1 MILPEGIKEDLA
13 NGLER
18 LAEKYGVSIVVSND
32 VNWNDDLTPW
42 PAEGVFKKA
51 KPFGGLAT
59 SFLDKLTNEIIPE
72 AEKSL
77 GLEEAERTIMG
88 VSLSGL
94 FAVWSGFNTNAFAN
108 IISIS
113 GSLWYEGFVE
123 WMKEQLENSESKIT
137 LVPLAPMTNI
147 AKLMTFYPDLVEKKV
162 DRIVCMGG
170 GYKFGNSTGAAEL
183 NIYADPEAAQ
193 AVFSFGIP
201 IVMCGLDV
209 CHNAFITKEDYYNV
223 LKSDKNMAFAFI
235 SQICEASFAFEER
248 EDIDERFK
256 LWKRPG
262 AIVYDT
268 VPIIYLLHPELFNTL
283 PASISVECES
293 EFCDGMTVCN
303 VSPRSEEPKIHT
315 LVLDV
320 DREGYINA
328 MKSILDNSSI

>member
-1 MILPEGIKEDLA
+1 MRVILDCDTGHDDAAAITLCLASEDIEL
-13 NGLER
+13 L
-18 LAEKYGVSIVVSND
+18 GVTTVMGNLPLDQTYRNTRDLIAHYKVD
-32 VNWNDDLTPW
+32 VPVLRGSSDPLIRSRWVGSEEDRGRFFPNETLIYQDEIDLD
-42 PAEGVFKKA
+42 A
-51 KPFGGLAT
+51 
-59 SFLDKLTNEIIPE
+59 
-72 AEKSL
+72 
-77 GLEEAERTIMG
+77 
-88 VSLSGL
+88 
-94 FAVWSGFNTNAFAN
+94 
-108 IISIS
+108 
-113 GSLWYEGFVE
+113 VE

-147 AKLMTFYPDLVEKKV
+147 AKLMTFYPDLVEEKV

-223 LKSDKNMAFAFI
+223 LKSDKNMASAFI

-248 EDIDERFK
+248 DDIDERFK

>member
-1 MILPEGIKEDLA
+1 MRVILDCDTGHDDAAAITLCLASKDIELLGVTTVMGNLPLDQTYRNTRDLIAHFKVDVPVLRGSSDPLIRNRWVGSEEDRGRFFPDETLIYQD
-13 NGLER
+13 EM
-18 LAEKYGVSIVVSND
+18 
-32 VNWNDDLTPW
+32 DLD
-42 PAEGVFKKA
+42 A
-51 KPFGGLAT
+51 
-59 SFLDKLTNEIIPE
+59 
-72 AEKSL
+72 
-77 GLEEAERTIMG
+77 
-88 VSLSGL
+88 
-94 FAVWSGFNTNAFAN
+94 
-108 IISIS
+108 
-113 GSLWYEGFVE
+113 VE
-123 WMKEQLENSESKIT
+123 WMKEQLENSENKVT

-147 AKLMTFYPDLVEKKV
+147 AKLMTFYPDLVEEKV

-223 LKSDKNMAFAFI
+223 LKSNKNMASSFI

-248 EDIDERFK
+248 DDIDERFK

-315 LVLDV
+315 LVLDL